1 MNDSFILRDR
11 IWREQNEHVTLSS
24 NATFASK
31 SLGRYLDEESDTF
44 RTCFERDRDRII
56 HSKTFRRL
64 KHKTQ
69 VFINPDGDHF
79 ITRMTH
85 TLNVT
90 QIGRSIAKTLGL
102 NPDLTEAI
110 CLGHDVGHSP
120 FGHTGEDVL
129 NEMLDGGWSH
139 SENSVRMLSV
149 IEPLNLTKE
158 TINGIE
164 KHPWR
169 YKEPPFSPEGLICRF
184 ADRIAYLSHDVEDAI
199 RAGVLRESEIPKSI
213 TSVLGSPGKTW
224 INSLISG
231 VFKASS
237 GGSLQMDDEI
247 LKVMHE
253 LREFMFDKVYL
264 REETLAQRSEAKNIV
279 EALVVYYEKNPDK
292 LPENYVQKQSDIANS
307 VDYVAGTT
315 DRFAISTYNSIH

>member
-1 MNDSFILRDR
+1 M
-11 IWREQNEHVTLSS
+11 
-24 NATFASK
+24 
-31 SLGRYLDEESDTF
+31 
-44 RTCFERDRDRII
+44 
-56 HSKTFRRL
+56 

-120 FGHTGEDVL
+120 FGHTGEHVL
-129 NEMLDGGWSH
+129 NEILDGGWSH
-139 SENSVRMLSV
+139 SENSVKMLSV

-169 YKEPPFSPEGLICRF
+169 YEEPPYSPEGLICRF

-199 RAGVLRESEIPKSI
+199 RANVLKEGDIPKNI

-231 VFKASS
+231 IFKASS
-237 GGSLQMDDEI
+237 GGDLQMDEEI
-247 LKVMHE
+247 LSIMHE
-253 LREFMFDKVYL
+253 LREFMFEKVYL
-264 REETLAQRSEAKNIV
+264 REETLNQRSEAKKIV
-279 EALVVYYEKNPDK
+279 ETLVMHFEKNPDK
-292 LPENYVQKQSDIANS
+292 LPKNYAQDQSDVANS
-307 VDYVAGTT
+307 IDYVAGMT
-315 DRFAISTYNSIH
+315 DRFAITAYEKIS

>member
-31 SLGRYLDEESDTF
+31 SLGRYLDEEPDIF

-90 QIGRSIAKTLGL
+90 QIGRSIARTLGL

-199 RAGVLRESEIPKSI
+199 RAGVLRESDIPKSI

-307 VDYVAGTT
+307 VDYVAGMT

>member
-129 NEMLDGGWSH
+129 NEILDGGWSH

-184 ADRIAYLSHDVEDAI
+184 SDRIAYLSHDVEDAI
-199 RAGVLRESEIPKSI
+199 RAGVLRESDIPKSI

-279 EALVVYYEKNPDK
+279 EALVLYYEKNPDK
-292 LPENYVQKQSDIANS
+292 LPENYVQNQSDIANS
-307 VDYVAGTT
+307 VDYVAGMT

>member
-31 SLGRYLDEESDTF
+31 SLGRYLDEEPDTF

-90 QIGRSIAKTLGL
+90 QIGRSIARTLGL

-307 VDYVAGTT
+307 VDYVAGMT

>member
-31 SLGRYLDEESDTF
+31 SLGRYLDEEPDTF

-129 NEMLDGGWSH
+129 NEILDGGWSH

-292 LPENYVQKQSDIANS
+292 LPENYVQNQSDIANS
-307 VDYVAGTT
+307 VDYVAGMT

>member
-31 SLGRYLDEESDTF
+31 SLGRYLDEEPDTF

-90 QIGRSIAKTLGL
+90 QIGRSIARTLGL

-129 NEMLDGGWSH
+129 NEILDGGWSH

-307 VDYVAGTT
+307 VDYVAGMT

>member
-11 IWREQNEHVTLSS
+11 VWREQNERVTLSS
-24 NATFASK
+24 NATFASN
-31 SLGRYLDEESDTF
+31 SLGRYSDEDPDAF

-129 NEMLDGGWSH
+129 NEILDGGWSH

-199 RAGVLRESEIPKSI
+199 RAGVLRESDIPKSI

-307 VDYVAGTT
+307 VDYVAGMT

>member
-11 IWREQNEHVTLSS
+11 IWRERNEHVTLSS
-24 NATFASK
+24 NATFSSK
-31 SLGRYLDEESDTF
+31 SLGRYLDEEPDTF

-139 SENSVRMLSV
+139 SENSVRMLSI

-292 LPENYVQKQSDIANS
+292 LPENYVQNQSDIANS
-307 VDYVAGTT
+307 VDYVAGMT

>member
-31 SLGRYLDEESDTF
+31 SLGRYLDEEPDTF

-90 QIGRSIAKTLGL
+90 QIGRSIARTLGL

-224 INSLISG
+224 INTLISG

-237 GGSLQMDDEI
+237 GGNLQMDDEI

-307 VDYVAGTT
+307 VDYVAGMT

>member
-11 IWREQNEHVTLSS
+11 VWREQNERVTLSS
-24 NATFASK
+24 NATFAANS
-31 SLGRYLDEESDTF
+31 SGRNVDEEPDIF

-90 QIGRSIAKTLGL
+90 QVGRSIAKTLGL

-120 FGHTGEDVL
+120 FGHTGEQVL
-129 NEMLDGGWSH
+129 NEILDGGWSH

-169 YKEPPFSPEGLICRF
+169 YEEPPYSQEGLICRF
-184 ADRIAYLSHDVEDAI
+184 ADRIAYLSHDIEDAI
-199 RAGVLRESEIPKSI
+199 RANVLKERDIPKNI
-213 TSVLGSPGKTW
+213 TSALGSPGKTW

-231 VFKASS
+231 IFKASS
-237 GGSLQMDDEI
+237 GGDLQMDEEI
-247 LKVMHE
+247 LSIMHE
-253 LREFMFDKVYL
+253 LREFMFEKVYL
-264 REETLAQRSEAKNIV
+264 REETLGQRSEARKIV
-279 EALVVYYEKNPDK
+279 ETLVLHFEKNPDK
-292 LPENYVQKQSDIANS
+292 LPKNYAQDQSDVANS
-307 VDYVAGTT
+307 VDYVAGMT
-315 DRFAISTYNSIH
+315 DRFAISTFEKIN

>member
-31 SLGRYLDEESDTF
+31 SLGRYLDEEPDTF

-199 RAGVLRESEIPKSI
+199 RAGVLRESDIPKSI

-307 VDYVAGTT
+307 VDYVAGMT
-315 DRFAISTYNSIH
+315 DRFAISTYNSIR

>member
-31 SLGRYLDEESDTF
+31 SLGRYLDEEPDTF

-90 QIGRSIAKTLGL
+90 QIGRSIARTLGL

-199 RAGVLRESEIPKSI
+199 RAGVLRESDIPKSI

-307 VDYVAGTT
+307 VDYVAGMT

>member
-31 SLGRYLDEESDTF
+31 SLGRYLDEEPDTF

-90 QIGRSIAKTLGL
+90 QIGRSIARTLGL

-199 RAGVLRESEIPKSI
+199 RAGVLRESDIPKSI
-213 TSVLGSPGKTW
+213 TSVLGTPGKTW

-237 GGSLQMDDEI
+237 GGNLKMDDEI
-247 LKVMHE
+247 LNVMHE

-279 EALVVYYEKNPDK
+279 EALVIYFEKNPDK
-292 LPENYVQKQSDIANS
+292 LPENYVQNQSDIANS
-307 VDYVAGTT
+307 VDYVAGMT
-315 DRFAISTYNSIH
+315 DRFAISTFNSIH

>member
-11 IWREQNEHVTLSS
+11 KWREQNERVTLSS
-24 NATFASK
+24 YAAFSGD
-31 SLGRYLDEESDTF
+31 SLGRIKEEPIDLF

-90 QIGRSIAKTLGL
+90 QIGRSIAKTLGF
-102 NPDLTEAI
+102 NADLTEAI

-120 FGHTGEDVL
+120 FGHTGEEVL

-139 SENSVRMLSV
+139 SENSVRMLSI

-158 TINGIE
+158 TIDGIE
-164 KHPWR
+164 KHPWKYR
-169 YKEPPFSPEGLICRF
+169 EPPFTNEGLICRY

-199 RAGVLRESEIPKSI
+199 RAKVLNESEIPKHIISE
-213 TSVLGSPGKTW
+213 LGKPGSTW
-224 INSLISG
+224 INSLVSG

-237 GGSLQMDDEI
+237 EGNVKMDSEVLNIMND
-247 LKVMHE
+247 
-253 LREFMFDKVYL
+253 LRKFMFEKVYL
-264 REETLAQRSEAKNIV
+264 RDETKKERAEAKKIV
-279 EALVVYYEKNPDK
+279 EKLVLNFTNNPDL
-292 LPENYVQKQSDIANS
+292 LPEQYRTGNS
-307 VDYVAGTT
+307 EIENAVDYVAGMT
-315 DRFAISTYNSIH
+315 DRFALKEFNKL

>member
-11 IWREQNEHVTLSS
+11 IWREQNERVTLSS
-24 NATFASK
+24 NATFASN
-31 SLGRYLDEESDTF
+31 SLGRYLDEKPDAF

-90 QIGRSIAKTLGL
+90 QVGRSIAKTLGL

-169 YKEPPFSPEGLICRF
+169 YKEPPFCPEGLICRF

-199 RAGVLRESEIPKSI
+199 RAGVLRESDIPKSI
-213 TSVLGSPGKTW
+213 TSVLGTPGKTW

-237 GGSLQMDDEI
+237 GGNLKMDDEI
-247 LKVMHE
+247 LNVMHE

-279 EALVVYYEKNPDK
+279 EALVIYFEKNPDK
-292 LPENYVQKQSDIANS
+292 LPENYVQNQSDIANS
-307 VDYVAGTT
+307 VDYVAGMT
-315 DRFAISTYNSIH
+315 DRFAISTFNSIH

>member
-11 IWREQNEHVTLSS
+11 IWREQNERVTLSS
-24 NATFASK
+24 NATFASN
-31 SLGRYLDEESDTF
+31 SLGRYVDEEPDAF

-129 NEMLDGGWSH
+129 NDMLDGGWSH

-199 RAGVLRESEIPKSI
+199 RAGVLKESDIPKSI

-231 VFKASS
+231 VFKASA
-237 GGSLQMDDEI
+237 GGILQMDDEI

-279 EALVVYYEKNPDK
+279 ESLVVYYEKNPDK
-292 LPENYVQKQSDIANS
+292 LPDNYVQNQSDIANS
-307 VDYVAGTT
+307 VDYVAGMT
-315 DRFAISTYNSIH
+315 DRFAISTYNSIR

>member
-31 SLGRYLDEESDTF
+31 SLGRYLDEEPDTF

-90 QIGRSIAKTLGL
+90 QIGRSIARTLGL

-129 NEMLDGGWSH
+129 NDMLDGGWSH

-158 TINGIE
+158 TLNGIE

-307 VDYVAGTT
+307 VDYVAGMT

>member
-307 VDYVAGTT
+307 VDYVAGMT

>member
-31 SLGRYLDEESDTF
+31 SLGRYLDEEPDTF

-129 NEMLDGGWSH
+129 NEILDGGWSH

-199 RAGVLRESEIPKSI
+199 RAGVLRESDIPKSI

-292 LPENYVQKQSDIANS
+292 LPENYVQNQSDIANS
-307 VDYVAGTT
+307 VDYVAGMT

>member
-11 IWREQNEHVTLSS
+11 VWREQNERVTLSS
-24 NATFASK
+24 NATFASN
-31 SLGRYLDEESDTF
+31 SLGRYSDEDPDAF

-199 RAGVLRESEIPKSI
+199 RASILRKSDIPKSI

-237 GGSLQMDDEI
+237 GGNLQIDDEI
-247 LKVMHE
+247 LKIMHE
-253 LREFMFDKVYL
+253 LREFMFEKVYL
-264 REETLAQRSEAKNIV
+264 REATLAQRSEAKNIV

-292 LPENYVQKQSDIANS
+292 LPENYVQNQSDIANS
-307 VDYVAGTT
+307 VDYVAGMT

>member
-1 MNDSFILRDR
+1 MKNQMRS
-11 IWREQNEHVTLSS
+11 EHVL
-24 NATFASK
+24 
-31 SLGRYLDEESDTF
+31 
-44 RTCFERDRDRII
+44 RDRDRII

-102 NPDLTEAI
+102 NPDCEAI

-129 NEMLDGGWSH
+129 NDMLDGGWSH

-169 YKEPPFSPEGLICRF
+169 YEEPFSPEGLIV
-184 ADRIAYLSHDVEDAI
+184 DL
-199 RAGVLRESEIPKSI
+199 
-213 TSVLGSPGKTW
+213 
-224 INSLISG
+224 LI
-231 VFKASS
+231 
-237 GGSLQMDDEI
+237 
-247 LKVMHE
+247 E
-253 LREFMFDKVYL
+253 LLIF
-264 REETLAQRSEAKNIV
+264 LAVKMQ
-279 EALVVYYEKNPDK
+279 
-292 LPENYVQKQSDIANS
+292 
-307 VDYVAGTT
+307 
-315 DRFAISTYNSIH
+315 

>member
-11 IWREQNEHVTLSS
+11 VWREQNERVTLSN
-24 NATFASK
+24 NATFASN
-31 SLGRYLDEESDTF
+31 SLGRYFDEEPDAF

-90 QIGRSIAKTLGL
+90 QIGRSIARTLGL

-129 NEMLDGGWSH
+129 NDMLDGGWSH

-158 TINGIE
+158 TLNGIE

-307 VDYVAGTT
+307 VDYVAGMT

>member
-11 IWREQNEHVTLSS
+11 LWREQNEHVTLSS
-24 NATFASK
+24 NATFSSN
-31 SLGRYLDEESDTF
+31 SLGRNINEEPDAF

-90 QIGRSIAKTLGL
+90 QVGRSIARTLGL

-139 SENSVRMLSV
+139 SENSVRMLSI

-169 YKEPPFSPEGLICRF
+169 YEEPPFSPEGLVCRCV
-184 ADRIAYLSHDVEDAI
+184 DRIADLSHDVEDAI
-199 RAGVLRESEIPKSI
+199 RANVLKENDIPKNI

-237 GGSLQMDDEI
+237 SGILQMDEAVLEI
-247 LKVMHE
+247 MHE
-253 LREFMFDKVYL
+253 LRDFMFDKVYL
-264 REETLAQRSEAKNIV
+264 REETLSQRAEAKKII
-279 EALVVYYEKNPDK
+279 EALVVYYEKYPDK
-292 LPENYVQKQSDIANS
+292 LPNNYVQDQSDIANS
-307 VDYVAGTT
+307 VDYVAGMT
-315 DRFAISTYNSIH
+315 DRFAISTFNSIH

>member
-90 QIGRSIAKTLGL
+90 QIGRSIARTLGL

-129 NEMLDGGWSH
+129 NEILDGGWSH

-199 RAGVLRESEIPKSI
+199 RAGVLRESDIPKSI

-307 VDYVAGTT
+307 VDYVAGMT

>member
-11 IWREQNEHVTLSS
+11 VWREQNERVTLSN
-24 NATFASK
+24 NATFASN
-31 SLGRYLDEESDTF
+31 SVGRYLDEEPDAF

-79 ITRMTH
+79 LSRMSH
-85 TLNVT
+85 SLNVT

-129 NEMLDGGWSH
+129 NDMLDGGWSH

-199 RAGVLRESEIPKSI
+199 RAGVLKESDIPKSI

-231 VFKASS
+231 VFKASA
-237 GGSLQMDDEI
+237 GGILQMDDEI

-279 EALVVYYEKNPDK
+279 ESLVIYYEKNPDK
-292 LPENYVQKQSDIANS
+292 LPENYVQNQSEIANS
-307 VDYVAGTT
+307 VDYVAGMT
-315 DRFAISTYNSIH
+315 DRFAISTYKSIR

>member
-11 IWREQNEHVTLSS
+11 IWREQNERVTLSS

-31 SLGRYLDEESDTF
+31 SLGRYLDEEPDAF

-199 RAGVLRESEIPKSI
+199 RAGVLIESDIPKSI

-231 VFKASS
+231 VFKASA
-237 GGSLQMDDEI
+237 GGILQMDDEI

-279 EALVVYYEKNPDK
+279 ESLVIYYEKNPDK
-292 LPENYVQKQSDIANS
+292 LPGNYVQNQSDIANS
-307 VDYVAGTT
+307 VDYVAGMT

>member
-11 IWREQNEHVTLSS
+11 VWREQNERVTLSS
-24 NATFASK
+24 NATFASN
-31 SLGRYLDEESDTF
+31 SLGRYSDEEPDAF

-199 RAGVLRESEIPKSI
+199 RAGVLRESDIPKSI
-213 TSVLGSPGKTW
+213 TSVLGLPGKTW

-237 GGSLQMDDEI
+237 GGSLQMDEEI

-253 LREFMFDKVYL
+253 LREFMFEKVYL
-264 REETLAQRSEAKNIV
+264 REGTLAQRSEAKNIV
-279 EALVVYYEKNPDK
+279 EALVIYYEKNPDK
-292 LPENYVQKQSDIANS
+292 LPENYVQNQSDIANS
-307 VDYVAGTT
+307 VDYVAGMT
-315 DRFAISTYNSIH
+315 DRFAISTYNSIR

>member
-11 IWREQNEHVTLSS
+11 IWREQNERVTLSS
-24 NATFASK
+24 NATFASN
-31 SLGRYLDEESDTF
+31 SLGRYLDEEPDAF

-129 NEMLDGGWSH
+129 NDMLDGGWSH

-169 YKEPPFSPEGLICRF
+169 YEEPPFSPEGLICRF

-199 RAGVLRESEIPKSI
+199 RANVLKESDIPKSI
-213 TSVLGSPGKTW
+213 TSVLGSPGRTW

-237 GGSLQMDDEI
+237 GGSLQMDQEI
-247 LKVMHE
+247 LNVMHE

-264 REETLAQRSEAKNIV
+264 REETLSQRSEAKNIV
-279 EALVVYYEKNPDK
+279 EALVIYFEKNPDK
-292 LPENYVQKQSDIANS
+292 LPKNYVQNQSDIANS
-307 VDYVAGTT
+307 VD
-315 DRFAISTYNSIH
+315 